1 MLKKEQEKTLDG
13 LARLS
18 AKAPTTARL
27 YGSMWAVVLLTA
39 TAILFGVHAVMY
51 LDKSLKCEQM
61 LLLKTKMGLTASGS
75 LDSYDSAD
83 SNPEKNFKDTCSIPY
98 YGMVAPEV
106 KDNEDD

>member
-1 MLKKEQEKTLDG
+1 MLKKEQEKTLAG

-18 AKAPTTARL
+18 AKAPMTARI
-27 YGSMWAVVLLTA
+27 YESMWAVVLLTVIV
-39 TAILFGVHAVMY
+39 TVFGVHAVMY

-75 LDSYDSAD
+75 PDSYDSVGL
-83 SNPEKNFKDTCSIPY
+83 NPEKNFKDTCSIPY
-98 YGMVAPEV
+98 YGMLAPEV